1 MRILVTGATGYV
13 ASRLIPAL
21 LEAGHEVRVTSRDP
35 ASARAR
41 HPEVEAIASDL
52 SDPSS
57 LPDALDTI
65 EVAYYLVHS
74 MSGDDFEEQDRK
86 AARNFAAAAEAAD
99 VSRIVYLGGL
109 GDEKDRLSHHL
120 ESRHEVGRIL
130 AEGGV
135 QVIELRAAIIVGNGS
150 AAFEMLRHLTERLP
164 MMIAPRWLETK
175 IQPLAERDLV
185 RYLVEA
191 MTLDMSESRVIEIGG
206 TDVVTYR
213 DMILGFAEERG
224 LTRRVIGVPVL
235 TPRLSSYWVNLV
247 TPLPASIARPLIDG
261 LRNEVVVKDGSSRD
275 AFPEVQP
282 MGYRAAVRDALDSQ
296 IEMLFDPAA
305 PGKPV
310 PGVLA
315 GVLTEEHIV
324 QTSASPATLAGVIGS
339 IGGDARWYPLRWAWW
354 VRGRLDD
361 LFGGRGLKWERPDGD
376 LEPGARVDWWTVE
389 VANDDRLLLR
399 AEMKVPG
406 EAWLE
411 WRIVPTASGSE
422 LHQTAYFRPRGLMG
436 RAYWWLLWP
445 FHTPI
450 FKRMASRLS
459 ARAEAV
465 TAKEPA
471 NGID

>member
-21 LEAGHEVRVTSRDP
+21 LEAGHEVRATSRNP
-35 ASARAR
+35 APVTAR
-41 HPEVEAIASDL
+41 HPDVEGIASDL
-52 SDPSS
+52 LDPPS
-57 LPDALDTI
+57 LREALDGI
-65 EVAYYLVHS
+65 DVVFYLVHS
-74 MSGDDFEEQDRK
+74 MGGDDFEEKDRE
-86 AARNFAAAAEAAD
+86 AARNLRTAAEHAG
-99 VSRIVYLGGL
+99 VRRIVYLGGL
-109 GDEKDRLSHHL
+109 GDENDRLSHHL
-120 ESRHEVGRIL
+120 RSRHEVGKIL
-130 AEGGV
+130 ADGDV
-135 QVIELRAAIIVGNGS
+135 QVVELRAAIIVGNGS

-164 MMIAPRWLETK
+164 MMIAPRWLETR

-185 RYLVEA
+185 RYLVG
-191 MTLDMSESRVIEIGG
+191 TVSLDMDESRVFEIGG

-213 DMILGFAEERG
+213 DMILDFAKERG

-261 LRNEVVVKDGSSRD
+261 LRNEVVVKDAGASV
-275 AFPEVQP
+275 AFPDVRP
-282 MGYRAAVRDALDSQ
+282 MGYREAVRDALDSQ

-305 PGKPV
+305 PGEPI

-315 GVLTEEHIV
+315 GILTDEHVV
-324 QTSASPATLAGVIGS
+324 QTSASPGTLAEVIRS

-361 LFGGRGLKWERPDGD
+361 LFGGRGLKWERPDGG

-406 EAWLE
+406 QAWLE
-411 WRIVPTASGSE
+411 WRIVPTVSGSE
-422 LHQTAYFRPRGLMG
+422 LHQTAYFRPRGLLG

-450 FKRMASRLS
+450 FKLMATRLS
-459 ARAEAV
+459 SRAEASRS
-465 TAKEPA
+465 PA
-471 NGID
+471 PGL

>member
-1 MRILVTGATGYV
+1 MHILVTGATGYV

-21 LEAGHEVRVTSRDP
+21 LDAGHEVRATSRDP
-35 ASARAR
+35 APVAAR

-57 LPDALDTI
+57 LPDALDSI
-65 EVAYYLVHS
+65 DVAYYLVHS
-74 MSGDDFEEQDRK
+74 MSGDDFEAEDRK
-86 AARNFAAAAEAAD
+86 AARNFAAAAERAG
-99 VSRIVYLGGL
+99 VRRIVYLGGL
-109 GDEKDRLSHHL
+109 GDERDRLSHHL
-120 ESRHEVGRIL
+120 KSRHEVGRIL
-130 AEGGV
+130 AEGDV

-164 MMIAPRWLETK
+164 VMIAPRWLETK

-185 RYLVEA
+185 RYLVGSVS
-191 MTLDMSESRVIEIGG
+191 LDVDENRVFEIGG

-213 DMILGFAEERG
+213 DMILDFARERG

-261 LRNEVVVKDGSSRD
+261 LRNEVVVQDRSASD
-275 AFPEVQP
+275 AFPDIHP
-282 MGYRAAVRDALDSQ
+282 MGYREAVRESLDSQ

-305 PGKPV
+305 PGEPV

-315 GVLTEEHIV
+315 GVLTEEHVV
-324 QTSASPATLAGVIGS
+324 QTSASPATLADVIGS

-361 LFGGRGLKWERPDGD
+361 LFGGRGLKWERPVGD

-411 WRIVPTASGSE
+411 WRIVPMTLGSE
-422 LHQTAYFRPRGLMG
+422 LHQTAYFRPRGLLG

-450 FKRMASRLS
+450 FKLMATRLS
-459 ARAEAV
+459 SRAEASRSP
-465 TAKEPA
+465 TP
-471 NGID
+471 GL